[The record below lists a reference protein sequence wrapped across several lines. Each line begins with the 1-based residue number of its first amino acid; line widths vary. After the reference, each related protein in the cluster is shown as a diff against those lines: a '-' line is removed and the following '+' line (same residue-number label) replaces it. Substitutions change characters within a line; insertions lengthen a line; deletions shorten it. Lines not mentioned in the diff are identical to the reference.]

1 MLKRLTVSGIAVLA
15 IIVGAAHAYA
25 GGDWRFFHSS
35 STDNT
40 MLYYDFESMVS
51 PSKNV
56 INVWIKQEV
65 RGKIYSFV
73 LWELSCS
80 ERKVRLL
87 IKHGYDS
94 VNGGI
99 IELPNSDE
107 TYPTKHAYI
116 VPETIEAKLAKIVC
130 PKRGGLN

>member
-1 MLKRLTVSGIAVLA
+1 MVKRLTIFVIAVLLTA
-15 IIVGAAHAYA
+15 IGAGVVYA
-25 GGDWRFFHSS
+25 AEDWRFFHSS

-51 PSKNV
+51 PAKNV

-65 RGKIYSFV
+65 RGKIYSFA
-73 LWELSCS
+73 LWEVSCG
-80 ERKVRLL
+80 ERKIRTL
-87 IKHGYDS
+87 IKHGYDG

-107 TYPTKHAYI
+107 TYPTKFAYI
-116 VPETIEAKLAKIVC
+116 VPETLEAKLAKIVC
-130 PKRGGLN
+130 PRRGGLN